1 MFTYVATG
9 GLNAVGCS
17 VTNKT
22 IFIRTEFKEGDIAY
36 ESRLARRNIISYYE
50 IRKRIKMNL
59 IKILS
64 TEANPIG
71 EVQGVEKIDNMV
83 AALANTWD
91 ENKLNLEKSSWWM
104 FWKSSRMG
112 MVAVTNFLLVSL
124 DNLVNYIDDKLESG
138 PDKKATV
145 LASIEKLYD
154 HVIREAMPIWLKPFS
169 PAVKNLI
176 VNVVMSS
183 AIDFVVGK
191 YRNGNWRIELEEAM
205 EGIEKEGDSK
215 E

>member
-1 MFTYVATG
+1 
-9 GLNAVGCS
+9 
-17 VTNKT
+17 
-22 IFIRTEFKEGDIAY
+22 
-36 ESRLARRNIISYYE
+36 
-50 IRKRIKMNL
+50 MNL